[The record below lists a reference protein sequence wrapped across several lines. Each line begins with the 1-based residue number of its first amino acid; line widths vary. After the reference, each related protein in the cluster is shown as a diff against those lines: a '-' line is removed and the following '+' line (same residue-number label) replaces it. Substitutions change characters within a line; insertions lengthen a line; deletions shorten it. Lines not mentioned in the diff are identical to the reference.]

1 MIIAHGG
8 LRVFPR
14 LVAAEHSRSFG
25 RSQLDTGIGALD
37 ALLGGGVASGSST
50 LVIGPSGVGKS
61 LLLIHFLAQAVAR
74 GERVAMFVFDED
86 VGLLIDRV
94 ARLGIDL
101 AKMRESGLLHLVQVQ
116 AAELSPGEFAGHV
129 RAQVEA
135 HDARTV
141 IIDSLNGYQQAIP
154 DEQFLLL
161 HMHELLMYLSRSGV
175 SSFITVAQHGMIGQM
190 QAPIEITYIA
200 DTVLLLRFFESRG
213 EVLRAVSVIKKRTGS
228 HENTIRQLCIGDS
241 GVELGPPL
249 TNFQGVLRG
258 VPTLVPDAQE

>member
-135 HDARTV
+135 HDAHRDHRQSQRLSAGHTRRTV
-141 IIDSLNGYQQAIP
+141 FAAAYA
-154 DEQFLLL
+154 
-161 HMHELLMYLSRSGV
+161 
-175 SSFITVAQHGMIGQM
+175 
-190 QAPIEITYIA
+190 
-200 DTVLLLRFFESRG
+200 
-213 EVLRAVSVIKKRTGS
+213 
-228 HENTIRQLCIGDS
+228 
-241 GVELGPPL
+241 
-249 TNFQGVLRG
+249 
-258 VPTLVPDAQE
+258 